1 MHIDDILDRIVELME
16 DYKIG
21 DEHLADLSCWHE
33 EDLLEMT
40 HLLANLVSLVDDEET
55 TLDEWID
62 RRLH

>member
-1 MHIDDILDRIVELME
+1 ME